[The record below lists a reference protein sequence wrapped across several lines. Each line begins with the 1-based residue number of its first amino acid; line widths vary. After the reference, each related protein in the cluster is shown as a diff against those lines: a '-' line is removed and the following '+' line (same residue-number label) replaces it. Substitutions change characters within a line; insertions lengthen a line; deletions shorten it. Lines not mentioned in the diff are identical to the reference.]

1 MVSRVLSISKMAKED
16 RESFVMYGSFL
27 AAAEK
32 ALNYEGVGKFI
43 LLLRDYAIKGEDAH
57 SEDPVIE
64 ALLMMAKPNVSAAQG
79 RYDKAKK
86 GGESGN
92 KGADHG

>member
-1 MVSRVLSISKMAKED
+1 M
-16 RESFVMYGSFL
+16 
-27 AAAEK
+27 K
-32 ALNYEGVGKFI
+32 ALVS
-43 LLLRDYAIKGEDAH
+43 LSCYAIKGEDAH

>member
-1 MVSRVLSISKMAKED
+1 
-16 RESFVMYGSFL
+16 MYGSFL

-32 ALNYEGVGKFI
+32 ALDYEGVGKFV

-57 SEDPVIE
+57 CEDPVIE
-64 ALLMMAKPNVSAAQG
+64 ALLMMAKPNVKAAAK
-79 RYDKAKK
+79 RYDDALK
-86 GGESGN
+86 GKEGGN